1 MNVLEVI
8 NNELERLAEEV
19 SSVTRADHYDQIV
32 AHRTMLYNM
41 LREASVRHVWMPD
54 QSGTVKVTYG
64 TN

>member
-19 SSVTRADHYDQIV
+19 SAVTGADHYDQIV

-41 LREASVRHVWMPD
+41 LKEASVSCVFVPD
-54 QSGTVKVTYG
+54 PSGTVKVTYG